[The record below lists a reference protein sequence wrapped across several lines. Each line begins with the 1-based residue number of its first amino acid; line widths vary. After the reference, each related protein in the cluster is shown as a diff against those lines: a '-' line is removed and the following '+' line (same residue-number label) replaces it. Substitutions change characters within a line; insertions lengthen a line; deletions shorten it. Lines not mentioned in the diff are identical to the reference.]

1 MSTADTAFLE
11 EFWQSLLAEYDAV
24 IARLKAHEQE
34 YPTCTTETVKPSDS
48 SALNG
53 NVSSPRS
60 APCSE
65 RTSPHASHR

>member
-48 SALNG
+48 SALNAPE
-53 NVSSPRS
+53 SSPRS
-60 APCSE
+60 TPSSE
-65 RTSPHASHR
+65 RTSPHASH